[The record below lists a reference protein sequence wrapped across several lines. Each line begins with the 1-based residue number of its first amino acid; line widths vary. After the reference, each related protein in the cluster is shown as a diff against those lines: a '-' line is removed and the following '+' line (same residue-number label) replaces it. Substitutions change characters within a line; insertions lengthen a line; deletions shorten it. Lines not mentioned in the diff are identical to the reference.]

1 MSSRRHTPSARLDV
15 LAQDSAGNS
24 DYFEKLL
31 ADEFATRHADL
42 TTFVARGA
50 FIAGVAKSPDRTN
63 EDLDIAPCASAHR
76 SRSPN
81 SCAGW
86 HHRVRR
92 FHRRRLR
99 PQRRPGDV
107 LSRAESGRWAATK
120 IDALIVSSAR
130 MVEP

>member
-50 FIAGVAKSPDRTN
+50 FIAGVAKSPDRAVRFGTP
-63 EDLDIAPCASAHR
+63 EQVAELVRWLASPRAAFPPAASTTSAAAGR
-76 SRSPN
+76 RTEPSRIV
-81 SCAGW
+81 GQVG
-86 HHRVRR
+86 RDQDRR
-92 FHRRRLR
+92 T
-99 PQRRPGDV
+99 DCV
-107 LSRAESGRWAATK
+107 VSENGRT
-120 IDALIVSSAR
+120 LIVHSL
-130 MVEP
+130 